1 MTEREKQRL
10 EKIRQQMALMKAQE
24 QQIISREKKL
34 QRKANTRR
42 LIQIGAIAEK
52 HLNCVGIA
60 PQDFEKIIKSLVEY
74 NGVKEVLE
82 HIKKSLPQ

>member
-10 EKIRQQMALMKAQE
+10 EKIRQQMALMKSQE

-42 LIQIGAIAEK
+42 LIQLGTIAEK
-52 HLNCVGIA
+52 HLNCPNIT
-60 PQDFEKIIKSLVEY
+60 PQDFEKIMQQIFSVS
-74 NGVKEVLE
+74 GVAEFIE
-82 HIKKSLPQ
+82 DIKKSLP

>member
-42 LIQIGAIAEK
+42 LIQLGAIVEK

-60 PQDFEKIIKSLVEY
+60 PQDFEKIMQQLFSVSGVADLIKD
-74 NGVKEVLE
+74 
-82 HIKKSLPQ
+82 IKKSLL